1 MIETTQNGELIRK
14 YQHEIEKQKRYI
26 ERLKKGQDKKIAEMK
41 IENRQY
47 RKNLSEQKKQTEA
60 KKALCNCLFLG
71 YTVLER
77 FDRIFYSGLTCDP
90 ENLRITIM
98 RKTDNDIRRIK

>member
-1 MIETTQNGELIRK
+1 MG
-14 YQHEIEKQKRYI
+14 
-26 ERLKKGQDKKIAEMK
+26 
-41 IENRQY
+41 
-47 RKNLSEQKKQTEA
+47 RKNSPSAKKELTEIIQRYEAAKAEKQTEA

-90 ENLRITIM
+90 ENLWITIM
-98 RKTDNDIRRIK
+98 RKTDNDIRRIT

>member
-1 MIETTQNGELIRK
+1 MKSVYPVSVSPAYVTRYTLFLCRK
-14 YQHEIEKQKRYI
+14 
-26 ERLKKGQDKKIAEMK
+26 
-41 IENRQY
+41 
-47 RKNLSEQKKQTEA
+47 

-90 ENLRITIM
+90 ENLWITIM
-98 RKTDNDIRRIK
+98 RKTDNDIRRIT